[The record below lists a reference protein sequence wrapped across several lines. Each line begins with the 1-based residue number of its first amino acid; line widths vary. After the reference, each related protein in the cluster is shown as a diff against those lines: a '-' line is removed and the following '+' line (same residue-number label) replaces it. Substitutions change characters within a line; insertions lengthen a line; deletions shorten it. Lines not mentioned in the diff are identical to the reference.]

1 MRGPDDLL
9 ILAPL
14 GSVPSEKTLM
24 NQASVTKH
32 PVTDKTRE
40 ALAVTLR
47 GCEELIPQEDWLQKL
62 AKSEA
67 TGVPLRIKLGLDPTA
82 PDIHIGHTV
91 VLNKMRQLQ
100 DLGHQVIFLIGDF
113 TSLIGDPSG
122 RNSTR
127 PPLTPEQIK
136 ANAETY
142 YKQASLVL
150 DPAKTEIRYNS
161 EWSLPLGSM
170 GMIQLAAKYTVARMM
185 ERNDFHDRFHAG
197 TPISVHEFLYP
208 LMQGYDSV
216 ALKSDLE
223 LGGTDQKFNLLM
235 GRHLQAEYGQEPQCI
250 LTMPLLEGLDGVDK
264 MSKSKNNYI
273 GITEEA
279 NTMFAKVL
287 SISDTLMWR
296 WYTLL
301 SFKSMAEIEALKKE
315 VEGGRNPKDAKVML
329 AKEITTRFHSAGA
342 AEAAEQDFINRS
354 KGGIPDDIPEVA
366 LSGAPM
372 GIGALLK
379 AAGLAPSTTE
389 AGRLIE
395 GGGVRIDGAVISDKG
410 LKVEAGTCVVQVG
423 KRKFAR
429 VTPAPSD
436 PQAPV
441 AGLGGGGRHHDC
453 PQDAGLVADRLGGAA
468 VGRNG
473 VAGQPGQRHVRL
485 AHGHRGRGA
494 AGRRPSLRA
503 PQGRIFFFGL

>member
-1 MRGPDDLL
+1 MNHSLNETKGVQKPT
-9 ILAPL
+9 
-14 GSVPSEKTLM
+14 SEAV
-24 NQASVTKH
+24 Q
-32 PVTDKTRE
+32 PTDGVRE

-47 GCEELIPQEDWLQKL
+47 GIEELIPQDDWVKKL
-62 AKSEA
+62 ARSEA

-122 RNSTR
+122 RNNTR

-185 ERNDFHDRFHAG
+185 ERNDFHDRFKAG

-235 GRHLQAEYGQEPQCI
+235 GRHLQQEYGQEPQCI
-250 LTMPLLEGLDGVDK
+250 LTMPLLEGLDGVEK

-273 GITEEA
+273 GITEEP

-301 SFKSMAEIEALKKE
+301 SFKSLAEIEALKQE
-315 VEGGRNPKDAKVML
+315 VAGGRNPKDAKVML
-329 AKEITTRFHSAGA
+329 AKEITARFHSAA
-342 AEAAEQDFINRS
+342 AADVAEQDFINRS
-354 KGGIPDDIPEVA
+354 KGGVPDQIPEVL
-366 LSGAPM
+366 LSGAPL
-372 GIGALLK
+372 GIAALLN
-379 AAGLAPSTTE
+379 AAGLVASNGE
-389 AGRLIE
+389 GNRLID
-395 GGGVRIDGAVISDKG
+395 GGGVRIDSVVVSDKG
-410 LKVEAGTCVVQVG
+410 LKLGAGVYVVQVG

-429 VTPAPSD
+429 VTLS
-436 PQAPV
+436 
-441 AGLGGGGRHHDC
+441 
-453 PQDAGLVADRLGGAA
+453 
-468 VGRNG
+468 
-473 VAGQPGQRHVRL
+473 
-485 AHGHRGRGA
+485 
-494 AGRRPSLRA
+494 
-503 PQGRIFFFGL
+503 

>member
-1 MRGPDDLL
+1 MNHSLNETKGVQKPT
-9 ILAPL
+9 
-14 GSVPSEKTLM
+14 SEAV
-24 NQASVTKH
+24 Q
-32 PVTDKTRE
+32 PTDGVRE

-47 GCEELIPQEDWLQKL
+47 GIEELIPQDDWVKKL
-62 AKSEA
+62 ARSEA

-122 RNSTR
+122 RNNTR

-185 ERNDFHDRFHAG
+185 ERNDFHDRFKAG

-235 GRHLQAEYGQEPQCI
+235 GRHLQQEYGQEPQCI
-250 LTMPLLEGLDGVDK
+250 LTMPLLEGLDGIDK

-273 GITEEA
+273 GITEEP

-301 SFKSMAEIEALKKE
+301 SFKSIAEIEALKQE
-315 VEGGRNPKDAKVML
+315 VAGGRNPKDAKVML
-329 AKEITTRFHSAGA
+329 AKEITARFHSAA
-342 AEAAEQDFINRS
+342 AADMAEQDFINRS
-354 KGGIPDDIPEVA
+354 KGGVPDQIPEVS

-372 GIGALLK
+372 GIAALLN
-379 AAGLAPSTTE
+379 AAGLVASNGE
-389 AGRLIE
+389 GNRLID
-395 GGGVRIDGAVISDKG
+395 GGGVRIDSVVISDKG
-410 LKVEAGTCVVQVG
+410 LKLGAGVYVVQVG

-429 VTPAPSD
+429 VTLS
-436 PQAPV
+436 
-441 AGLGGGGRHHDC
+441 
-453 PQDAGLVADRLGGAA
+453 
-468 VGRNG
+468 
-473 VAGQPGQRHVRL
+473 
-485 AHGHRGRGA
+485 
-494 AGRRPSLRA
+494 
-503 PQGRIFFFGL
+503 

>member
-1 MRGPDDLL
+1 
-9 ILAPL
+9 
-14 GSVPSEKTLM
+14 M
-24 NQASVTKH
+24 NQALVTKF
-32 PVTDKTRE
+32 PITDTVMNTLE
-40 ALAVTLR
+40 ITLR
-47 GCEELIPQEDWLQKL
+47 GCEELIPKEDWLQKI

-122 RNSTR
+122 RNNTR

-136 ANAETY
+136 LNAETY

-150 DPAKTEIRYNS
+150 DPSKTEIRYNS

-185 ERNDFHDRFHAG
+185 ERNDFHDRFKAG

-273 GITEEA
+273 GISEEP

-329 AKEITTRFHSAGA
+329 AKEITARFHSAA
-342 AEAAEQDFINRS
+342 AADAAEQDFINRS
-354 KGGIPDDIPEVA
+354 KGGVPDDIPEVNLA
-366 LSGAPM
+366 GAPM

-379 AAGLAPSTTE
+379 SAGLAPSTTE
-389 AGRLIE
+389 AGRLID
-395 GGGVRIDGAVISDKG
+395 GGGVRVDSSVVSDKG
-410 LKVEAGTCVVQVG
+410 LKLEAGTYVVQVG
-423 KRKFAR
+423 KRKFAK
-429 VTPAPSD
+429 VT
-436 PQAPV
+436 
-441 AGLGGGGRHHDC
+441 
-453 PQDAGLVADRLGGAA
+453 
-468 VGRNG
+468 
-473 VAGQPGQRHVRL
+473 L
-485 AHGHRGRGA
+485 A
-494 AGRRPSLRA
+494 
-503 PQGRIFFFGL
+503 

>member
-1 MRGPDDLL
+1 MSD
-9 ILAPL
+9 A
-14 GSVPSEKTLM
+14 V
-24 NQASVTKH
+24 QH
-32 PVTDKTRE
+32 

-47 GCEELIPQEDWLQKL
+47 GCEELIPQDAWVKKL

-67 TGVPLRIKLGLDPTA
+67 TGQPLRIKLGLDPTA

-122 RNSTR
+122 RNNTR

-136 ANAETY
+136 ENAETY

-150 DPAKTEIRYNS
+150 DPEKTEIRYNS
-161 EWSLPLGSM
+161 EWSLPLGAM

-185 ERNDFHDRFHAG
+185 ERNDFHDRFKAG
-197 TPISVHEFLYP
+197 TSISVHEFLYP

-273 GITEEA
+273 GINEA
-279 NTMFAKVL
+279 PNSMFAKVL
-287 SISDTLMWR
+287 SISDVLMWR

-301 SFKSMAEIEALKKE
+301 SFQSLDAIAELKRE
-315 VEGGRNPKDAKVML
+315 VEAGRNPKDAKVSL
-329 AKEITTRFHSAGA
+329 AKEITARFHGA
-342 AEAAEQDFINRS
+342 AAADAAEQDFINRS
-354 KGGIPDDIPEVA
+354 QGGVPDVIDEVEV
-366 LSGAPM
+366 SGAPL
-372 GIGALLK
+372 GIAALLK
-379 AAGLAPSTTE
+379 NAGLAPSSSE
-389 AGRLIE
+389 ANRLIE
-395 GGGVRIDGAVISDKG
+395 GNGVRVDSSVVTDKG
-410 LKVEAGTCVVQVG
+410 LKLSAGTYVLQVG

-429 VTPAPSD
+429 VT
-436 PQAPV
+436 
-441 AGLGGGGRHHDC
+441 
-453 PQDAGLVADRLGGAA
+453 
-468 VGRNG
+468 
-473 VAGQPGQRHVRL
+473 
-485 AHGHRGRGA
+485 
-494 AGRRPSLRA
+494 LR
-503 PQGRIFFFGL
+503 

>member
-1 MRGPDDLL
+1 
-9 ILAPL
+9 
-14 GSVPSEKTLM
+14 M
-24 NQASVTKH
+24 NQS
-32 PVTDKTRE
+32 
-40 ALAVTLR
+40 AVTTTPVSAGVGRALEISLR
-47 GCEELIPQEDWLQKL
+47 GVEELLPRDEWVKKL
-62 AKSEA
+62 ARSEA
-67 TGVPLRIKLGLDPTA
+67 TGQPLRIKLGLDPTA

-142 YKQASLVL
+142 YRQASLVL
-150 DPAKTEIRYNS
+150 DPARTEIRYNS
-161 EWSLPLGSM
+161 EWSEPLGAS

-185 ERNDFHDRFHAG
+185 ERDDFHKRFTTG
-197 TPISVHEFLYP
+197 QSISVHEFLYP

-235 GRHLQAEYGQEPQCI
+235 GRHLQQEYGQEPQCV
-250 LTMPLLEGLDGVDK
+250 LTMPLLVGLDGVDK

-273 GITEEA
+273 GIAEEP

-287 SISDTLMWR
+287 SISDTLMWD

-301 SFKSMAEIEALKKE
+301 SFKSLADIAALKAE
-315 VEGGRNPKDAKVML
+315 VAGGRNPKDAKVML
-329 AKEITTRFHSAGA
+329 AKEITTRFHSAA
-342 AEAAEQDFINRS
+342 AADAAEQDFTNRS
-354 KGGIPDDIPEVA
+354 KGGVPDEIPEVG
-366 LSGAPM
+366 LSGAPL

-379 AAGLAPSTTE
+379 QASLAPSGSE
-389 AGRLIE
+389 ANRLID
-395 GGGVRIDGAVISDKG
+395 GGGVRVDGSVVSDKG
-410 LKVEAGTCVVQVG
+410 LKLAAGTYVVQVG

-429 VTPAPSD
+429 VT
-436 PQAPV
+436 
-441 AGLGGGGRHHDC
+441 
-453 PQDAGLVADRLGGAA
+453 LVA
-468 VGRNG
+468 
-473 VAGQPGQRHVRL
+473 
-485 AHGHRGRGA
+485 
-494 AGRRPSLRA
+494 S
-503 PQGRIFFFGL
+503 